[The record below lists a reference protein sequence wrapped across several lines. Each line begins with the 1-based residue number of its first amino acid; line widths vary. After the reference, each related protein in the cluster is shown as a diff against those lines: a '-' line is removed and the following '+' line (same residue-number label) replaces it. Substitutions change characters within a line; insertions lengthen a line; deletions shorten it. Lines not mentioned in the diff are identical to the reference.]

1 MIRKVEGCHDR
12 PAEYTTSLTT
22 RVLMIIGG
30 ALAILSGVLIIT
42 SGYRVQGL
50 LISVL
55 RLAEQ
60 KFGSDLPG
68 YLRTITTFSI
78 VALAF
83 LISLGGILVVIG
95 GIIILLRH
103 IFIGRIFIGL
113 GGGVGFLGLLIAFG
127 ITFFSSGI
135 SAILM
140 HLDYWIGVI
149 LASIASHLAKMSR

>member
-1 MIRKVEGCHDR
+1 MTNR
-12 PAEYTTSLTT
+12 A
-22 RVLMIIGG
+22 LMIVGG
-30 ALAILSGVLIIT
+30 ALAILSGFLIIS

-60 KFGSDLPG
+60 KFGGDLPG

-83 LISLGGILVVIG
+83 LISLGGILVMLG
-95 GIIILLRH
+95 GIAVLLRH
-103 IFIGRIFIGL
+103 IFIGRVLIGL

-135 SAILM
+135 LGILQ
-140 HLDYWIGVI
+140 HLDYWIGVV
-149 LASIASHLAKMSR
+149 LASIAGHLAKMSR